1 MTSFLTLLSYNQNTR
16 NSALICVTRSCFS
29 DGMGVVYRVV
39 EKSTG
44 VNMHA
49 RIFTNPEPTERRY
62 AHQQMLAMQSAL
74 HDNCIRLVNVIE
86 NSQQVVLM
94 YEM

>member
-1 MTSFLTLLSYNQNTR
+1 
-16 NSALICVTRSCFS
+16 
-29 DGMGVVYRVV
+29 MGVVHRVV

-44 VNMHA
+44 VPMYA
-49 RIFTNPEPTERRY
+49 RIFTNPEPAERRY

-86 NSQQVVLM
+86 NTQQVVIM